1 MSVPNDV
8 EWQILQTLQDI
19 SGKLD
24 KLINLSQLGQEKELT
39 IMKDQILGRSQIR
52 RKIYNFCDG
61 ELTINEIAKKIGQ
74 KLPNVSTEITLLK
87 DSGLI
92 TIKKGGKNKFPQ
104 KVI

>member
-1 MSVPNDV
+1 MRVPNDV

-61 ELTINEIAKKIGQ
+61 ELTVNEIAKKIGQ

-92 TIKKGGKNKFPQ
+92 TIKKSGKNKFPQ